1 MADDLHAILKST
13 FGFHAFRPGQE
24 EAIGHLLEGRHTL
37 VVMPTGAGKSLVY
50 QLAALRLP
58 GTALVIS
65 PLISLMRDQV
75 NVLNRREI
83 PSTFINSTVDS
94 TRQAQRT
101 RNMEAGKY
109 RLVYIAPERLRSA
122 QFREALSRT
131 QIGLL
136 AVDEAHCISQWG
148 HDFRPDYLQI
158 GPARSIMGD
167 PVTVALTATATPDV
181 QKDIARIL
189 GLKPCRRIV
198 TGFNRPNLTFEVR
211 YAADPEAKMRV
222 VHELLSGWQH
232 GSAIVYTGTRRD
244 TEELSEFVT
253 TVVGVEC
260 RHYHGGME
268 SDARTD
274 VQNEFMDGRL
284 KVVAA
289 TNAFGMGIDRSDVRM
304 VIHFAVPG
312 TLEAYYQEAGRAGRD
327 GKPARAVLIYSPKD
341 RALHEFFIE
350 QDSPGWDEVS
360 VVYGAIFSSMS
371 SDGWVEYDVLSLKT
385 GLHDVKVK
393 LALAQLEAAGIIER
407 LGDSGNRMLLRCG
420 EWDDKALR
428 RIDAAALEH
437 KGHRLEQLA
446 KMVSYA
452 ESGECRRRILLDH
465 FGDAAPAE
473 APSCCDNCLGPEVV
487 AQIGAEFTRA
497 HEIALIILDTIHQAR
512 WDLGRGKLAQLLNGA
527 KTADM
532 RQFGYDKSEP
542 YGKLSDL
549 SQKMIVDL
557 IDQLISQGLV
567 RLVGGALPVLQ
578 LTPRGQAALD
588 RKQQIDLH
596 IHQRPPKEPKPPKPD
611 PVDRKSTVEIT
622 EEMHRQEMT
631 PAEIA
636 EARGLT
642 VNTILGHMAE
652 LIAAGKLE
660 ASDVVPQDRE
670 CRIRA
675 AIGFVGDVSKLT
687 PLKMMLPEAYTYGE
701 IRCVVEQWKREH
713 GIVDAPKPESPK
725 PPPDDSDESDQVD
738 TQPDPVAEF
747 LSKDHPRPLVG
758 PWDVGWALGFHSRY
772 SGDQWSR
779 SRVGTLAHRL
789 KYRQDRATLKS
800 LVEMI
805 MALMSEHR
813 QLADVDVIVPAPPN
827 KAREFD
833 HVRELADALGA
844 GLGIPVRAI
853 VSRARETEPQ
863 KEMRS
868 LVQKKA
874 NVAGAFGV
882 TEDIKGKRVLLV
894 DDFYDSGATLEE
906 ISRVLRRAGASRIA
920 VLTLTRTIHTD
931 A

>member
-1 MADDLHAILKST
+1 MADDLHAILKSA
-13 FGFHAFRPGQE
+13 FGFDAFRPGQE
-24 EAIGHLLEGRHTL
+24 EAIGYLLTGRHAL

-50 QLAALRLP
+50 QLASLQLP
-58 GTALVIS
+58 GTTLVIS

-75 NVLNRREI
+75 NVLNRRGI
-83 PSTFINSTVDS
+83 PSTFINSTVD
-94 TRQAQRT
+94 TARQAQRT
-101 RNMEAGKY
+101 QNMESGRY

-122 QFREALSRT
+122 RFREALGRAK
-131 QIGLL
+131 IGLL
-136 AVDEAHCISQWG
+136 AVDEAHCISHWG

-158 GPARSIMGD
+158 GPMRKPMGD

-189 GLKPCRRIV
+189 GLKPCKRIV

-211 YAADPEAKMRV
+211 CAADPEAKMRI
-222 VHELLSGWQH
+222 VHELLAGRPD
-232 GSAIVYTGTRRD
+232 GSAIVYAGTRRD
-244 TEELSEFVT
+244 TEELSEFVS
-253 TVVGVEC
+253 TVAGIEC

-274 VQNEFMDGRL
+274 VQNEFMEGRL

-289 TNAFGMGIDRSDVRM
+289 TNAFGMGIDRSDVRT
-304 VIHFAVPG
+304 VIHFTVPG

-341 RALHEFFIE
+341 RALHEFFIG
-350 QDSPGWDEVS
+350 QDAPTWDEVS
-360 VVYGAIFSSMS
+360 VVYGAILSGISP
-371 SDGWVEYDVLSLKT
+371 DGWADYEIVSLKA

-393 LALAQLEAAGIIER
+393 LALAQLESAGIIER

-420 EWDDKALR
+420 EWDEKALR
-428 RIDAAALEH
+428 RIDAAAMEH
-437 KGHRLEQLA
+437 KEHRLAQLA
-446 KMVSYA
+446 RMVSYA

-465 FGDAAPAE
+465 FGDSSPAE
-473 APSCCDNCLGPEVV
+473 APSCCDNCLGPEVA
-487 AQIGAEFTRA
+487 AQIGVEFTRQ
-497 HEIALIILDTIHQAR
+497 HEVALIILDTIRRTR

-532 RQFGYDKSEP
+532 RQFGYDRSEP

-549 SQKMIVDL
+549 PQKVIVNL
-557 IDQLISQGLV
+557 IDQLISEGFI

-578 LTPRGQAALD
+578 LTPRGQSALD
-588 RKQQIDLH
+588 RKQQIDLCLP
-596 IHQRPPKEPKPPKPD
+596 QRPAKEPRHPKPD
-611 PVDRKSTVEIT
+611 AGEKTPSVEIT
-622 EEMHRQEMT
+622 EQMHSREMT
-631 PAEIA
+631 PSEIA

-642 VNTILGHMAE
+642 LNTIHAHLAE

-660 ASDVVPQDRE
+660 ASDVVSQDRE
-670 CRIRA
+670 SRIRA
-675 AIGFVGDVSKLT
+675 AIGFVGDASRLA
-687 PLKMMLPEAYTYGE
+687 PLKQMLSDDYTYGE
-701 IRCVVEQWKREH
+701 IRCVAEQWKREH
-713 GIVDAPKPESPK
+713 GIVDKPKPELT
-725 PPPDDSDESDQVD
+725 SDESEAPD
-738 TQPDPVAEF
+738 DPVADF

-758 PWDVGWALGFHSRY
+758 SWDVGWALGFHSRY

-779 SRVGTLAHRL
+779 SRVGALAHRL
-789 KYRQDRATLKS
+789 KYRRDRSVLKP

-805 MALMSEHR
+805 TALMSEHR
-813 QLADVDVIVPAPPN
+813 ELADVDAIVPAPPS
-827 KAREFD
+827 APREFD

-844 GLGIPVRAI
+844 GLGIPVRTL
-853 VSRARETEPQ
+853 VVRARETEPQ

-882 TEDIKGKRVLLV
+882 TEDARGKRILLV

-906 ISRVLRRAGASRIA
+906 MSRVLHRAGAARIA